1 MSGTTSVYIGL
12 KMLGNKVK
20 NILKDYLFKVSK
32 PELSKIHKFKD
43 THKDEDGYFFGNGV
57 SMKWF
62 DLKQFSNK
70 ASIGAGFIAFHKS
83 FHDLN
88 IKYTILHEPFWFY
101 PAFWTKYVV
110 SNTSQPRTMKAFRKI
125 ILDNPDKHFFAD
137 ISNFPLLR
145 SKNVNFLFQRIEDSR
160 LPNDFI
166 TNQIDSYSAGM
177 KAGITMAIYMG
188 FKHIYLVGCDY
199 THTKTRALHFYEKGQ
214 GFNYD
219 VPSYEEEF
227 LCAAREFI
235 DITTITLDGTGEIL
249 NSVTYKEH
257 TGCEPIFQE
266 NDQLVDKKHLEA
278 LNEWHNYSIFWNRT
292 NLGQKEN

>member
-1 MSGTTSVYIGL
+1 MTTKSKIYPESEHAIHVVWGFAQFACETLIFLITGIIIGV
-12 KMLGNKVK
+12 KMLGNEAK
-20 NILKDYLFKVSK
+20 NTLKDFLFKISK
-32 PELSKIHKFKD
+32 PQLSKIHKFKD

-70 ASIGAGFIAFHKS
+70 ASIGCTFIPFHKS

-145 SKNVNFLFQRIEDSR
+145 SKNVNFLF
-160 LPNDFI
+160 
-166 TNQIDSYSAGM
+166 
-177 KAGITMAIYMG
+177 
-188 FKHIYLVGCDY
+188 
-199 THTKTRALHFYEKGQ
+199 HFQ
-214 GFNYD
+214 FR
-219 VPSYEEEF
+219 F
-227 LCAAREFI
+227 LSVLKMMILEN
-235 DITTITLDGTGEIL
+235 EI
-249 NSVTYKEH
+249 
-257 TGCEPIFQE
+257 F
-266 NDQLVDKKHLEA
+266 
-278 LNEWHNYSIFWNRT
+278 
-292 NLGQKEN
+292 